1 MSDAV
6 IPSYRVHR
14 ETSRL
19 PWRMLVVAGG
29 LLALLAAGAGVW
41 WAWGKIGAGSVPV
54 IEPDPR
60 PFKVRPSDAGGLRVP
75 NQQEM
80 VLERP
85 GQRTQTP
92 AQQGRPA
99 TVAPSAESPDLG
111 GLRAAVAPPS
121 APTPARPAAVPA
133 QPPAPAPAPT
143 PAAAAPAQQQA
154 AAPPARPAGRA
165 QVQLGA
171 LASEAA
177 ARAEW
182 ERLTRRAPDLF
193 QGRSPIISRLE
204 REGQEPLFRLRTSGL
219 DNFAAAQGFCEQVR
233 QRGGACVA
241 LR

>member
-14 ETSRL
+14 EASRL
-19 PWRMLVVAGG
+19 PWRMLAVAGG
-29 LLALLAAGAGVW
+29 LLALLAAGAGGW
-41 WAWGKIGAGSVPV
+41 WVWGKIGGSGVPV

-60 PFKVRPSDAGGLRVP
+60 PFKVRPADAGGLRVP

-92 AQQGRPA
+92 AQQCRPA
-99 TVAPSAESPDLG
+99 TGAPSAESPDLG
-111 GLRAAVAPPS
+111 GLRAAV
-121 APTPARPAAVPA
+121 
-133 QPPAPAPAPT
+133 QPPAPAPAR
-143 PAAAAPAQQQA
+143 PAAAPVQPPAATPAPAPA
-154 AAPPARPAGRA
+154 ATAPTQAPPAQPARPTGRA

-182 ERLTRRAPDLF
+182 DRLSRRAPDLF

-219 DNFAAAQGFCEQVR
+219 EDVAAAQAFCEQVR
-233 QRGGACVA
+233 QRGGGACVA